1 MPGRPVTPAPG
12 ARPLLRLASRISVR
26 LLAFNVLLV
35 FLPLAGVF
43 YLGEYEAKLQDAL
56 DRSLV
61 RQARVVAAVLSERG
75 GLDPVE
81 IQAILDRQS
90 DRAGARIRV
99 IDRQMLVVADSGAE
113 LALNESSASDARRS
127 LLYRIGAAIF
137 RVPAAMLAPSDLL
150 VQPAD
155 YYEASTRLSGPEVLA
170 ALKGDL
176 GRQERTTAGGA
187 RSVTLY
193 RTAPVVDR
201 GEVAA
206 VVLASQSTQ
215 RILLDLYAVRLGIFR
230 IFVISVVVSA
240 LLSLVVAATIVR
252 PLSKLRRE
260 AGAIVDR
267 RGRLTGTFTGSE
279 RLDEIGDLS
288 RALEALTR
296 SLERHIRFIE
306 SFSADVSHEFKN
318 PLASIRTAT
327 DMLAEVDDP
336 NDRERFV
343 RIIQQEIA
351 RMETLLSGI
360 REVTLID
367 AELQR
372 EERAVVSVAEVV
384 SRVVDG
390 FRMRG
395 AAGVA
400 LRFEPG
406 SDDLRIEASADRLA
420 QVLENLL
427 SNAVS
432 FSPRDGAVDVAASRD
447 REMVVIA
454 VADRGPGVPE
464 SHKAR
469 IFERFFSYRK
479 GLAGAGERHAGLGLS
494 IVRSIVDGYG
504 GSVVVRDREGG
515 GAVFEVRLPAA

>member
-1 MPGRPVTPAPG
+1 VSGRPVMPESG

-75 GLDPVE
+75 ELDAAE
-81 IQAILDRQS
+81 IQAILDRQD

-113 LALNESSASDARRS
+113 LALNEPPASEARQS

-137 RVPAAMLAPSDLL
+137 RVPSAMFAPSDLL

-155 YYEASTRLSGPEVLA
+155 YYEASARLSGPEVLA
-170 ALKGDL
+170 ALKGEL

-193 RTAPVVDR
+193 RTAPVFESGD
-201 GEVAA
+201 VAG

-252 PLSKLRRE
+252 PLSRLRRE

-267 RGRLTGTFTGSE
+267 RGRLTGTFTGSR

-288 RALEALTR
+288 RALESLTR
-296 SLERHIRFIE
+296 SLERHLRFIE

-327 DMLAEVDDP
+327 DMLAEVDDAK
-336 NDRERFV
+336 DRERFV
-343 RIIQQEIA
+343 RIIQQEVA

-372 EERAVVSVAEVV
+372 EERMAVRVAEVV
-384 SRVVDG
+384 SRVVEG
-390 FRMRG
+390 FRMRD
-395 AAGVA
+395 AAGA
-400 LRFEPG
+400 GIRFDPPP
-406 SDDLRIEASADRLA
+406 DDLRVEASADRLA

-432 FSPRDGAVDVAASRD
+432 FSPAEAAVEVEASRD
-447 REMVVIA
+447 REMVVLS

-464 SHKAR
+464 AHKAR

-479 GLAGAGERHAGLGLS
+479 GRADSGERHAGLGLS

-504 GSVVVRDREGG
+504 GSIDVRDREGG
-515 GAVFEVRLPAA
+515 GAIFEIRLPAA

>member
-1 MPGRPVTPAPG
+1 MAAPPVSSGRGRAVI
-12 ARPLLRLASRISVR
+12 RLASRISFR

-61 RQARVVAAVLSERG
+61 RQAKVVAAVLSERG
-75 GLDPVE
+75 MPDGAE
-81 IQAILDRQS
+81 IQAILDRQV
-90 DRAGARIRV
+90 DLPGPRIRV
-99 IDRQMLVVADSGAE
+99 IDRQLLVIADSGAE
-113 LALNESSASDARRS
+113 RALNDEPASDARQS

-155 YYEASTRLSGPEVLA
+155 YYEASARLSGPEVLA
-170 ALKGDL
+170 AMKGDL
-176 GRQERTTAGGA
+176 GRQERTTAGGV

-193 RTAPVVDR
+193 RTAPIVSE
-201 GEVAA
+201 GEVAG

-230 IFVISVVVSA
+230 IFVVSVVVSA
-240 LLSLVVAATIVR
+240 LLSLVIAATIVR
-252 PLSKLRRE
+252 PTSRLREE

-267 RGRLTGTFTGSE
+267 RGRLTGRFTGST

-288 RALEALTR
+288 RALESLTR
-296 SLERHIRFIE
+296 ALERHIRFIE

-336 NDRERFV
+336 KDRARFV
-343 RIIQQEIA
+343 RVIQQEIA

-372 EERAVVSVAEVV
+372 EERNVVGLSDVV

-390 FRMRG
+390 FRMRD
-395 AAGVA
+395 AAGVEI
-400 LRFEPG
+400 RFE
-406 SDDLRIEASADRLA
+406 SATDELRVNASADRLA
-420 QVLENLL
+420 QVVENLL
-427 SNAVS
+427 ANAVS
-432 FSPRDGAVDVAASRD
+432 FSPSGSAVDVEASRD
-447 REMVVIA
+447 GESVAIR

-464 SHKAR
+464 GHKTR

-479 GLAGAGERHAGLGLS
+479 GLADSGERHAGLGLS

-504 GSVVVRDREGG
+504 GSVGVRDREGG
-515 GAVFEVRLPAA
+515 GTVFEITLPAA